1 MNTVIPGAV
10 RSAGDK
16 ALVTWMDEN
25 EDAVNSLVQQL
36 KSEYT
41 AKEAAALFKAS
52 NICTSYGSSNIT

>member
-1 MNTVIPGAV
+1 LNTVIPGAV

-25 EDAVNSLVQQL
+25 EDVVNSLVQQL
-36 KSEYT
+36 KAEYT

-52 NICTSYGSSNIT
+52 NLCTSHGSSNST